1 MMQRYDFPERATI
14 LDTLNSL
21 KSDIKGTDGTMLKLN
36 PDKLI
41 KYIEDAKFLVTE
53 IDAKINGLNDP
64 VNMKKFSPADKAN
77 MAKDLGYVQ
86 NVLKTL
92 WQSKRENRILTCIEY
107 IDHVK
112 KRFG

>member
-53 IDAKINGLNDP
+53 IDA
-64 VNMKKFSPADKAN
+64 
-77 MAKDLGYVQ
+77 
-86 NVLKTL
+86 
-92 WQSKRENRILTCIEY
+92 
-107 IDHVK
+107 
-112 KRFG
+112 